1 MALFSR
7 HLKLLPLWHPSCYL
21 ECIMKTI
28 LIADDNSFILDGLA
42 LTFGILLKNCTILTA
57 ENGMQAV
64 KIMESV
70 PVDLIVTDLSMPVM
84 DGYQLIEHTK
94 KIYPH
99 IPVFVMTGVYTADVA
114 ERLRLLGVF
123 QCVEKPF
130 DYEALAQRIADVL
143 EEKSATLAV
152 AGDRSEKHHENF
164 GRV

>member
-1 MALFSR
+1 
-7 HLKLLPLWHPSCYL
+7 
-21 ECIMKTI
+21 MKTI

-42 LTFGILLKNCTILTA
+42 TTFGILLKNCTILIA

-94 KIYPH
+94 KAYPH
-99 IPVFVMTGVYTADVA
+99 IPVFVMTGVHTADVA
-114 ERLRLLGVF
+114 ERLRQLGVF

-130 DYEALAQRIADVL
+130 DYEALAHGIADVL

-152 AGDRSEKHHENF
+152 AGDRSQAHHENF